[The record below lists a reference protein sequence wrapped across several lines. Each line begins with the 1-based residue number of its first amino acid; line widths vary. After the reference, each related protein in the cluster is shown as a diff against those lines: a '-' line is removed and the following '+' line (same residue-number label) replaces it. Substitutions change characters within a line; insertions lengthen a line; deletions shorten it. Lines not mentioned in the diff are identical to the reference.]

1 MHKLLNIFLVIILLS
16 ACSKNES
23 NNEIKLSSLVKADF
37 SYTQD
42 LFDCTLNENESLIDL
57 ESFFSKNMAKGYI
70 STSKTN
76 HSFTKI
82 ETDSILGYIVNK
94 VCEFSLK

>member
-23 NNEIKLSSLVKADF
+23 NDEIKLSSLVKADF

-42 LFDCTLNENESLIDL
+42 LFDCTLNENESLIGL
-57 ESFFSKNMAKGYI
+57 ESFFQKILKNI
-70 STSKTN
+70 R
-76 HSFTKI
+76 I
-82 ETDSILGYIVNK
+82 
-94 VCEFSLK
+94 

>member
-42 LFDCTLNENESLIDL
+42 LFDCTLNKNESLIGL
-57 ESFFSKNMAKGYI
+57 ESFFSKNIEKNNNI
-70 STSKTN
+70 SELEN
-76 HSFTKI
+76 LNI
-82 ETDSILGYIVNK
+82 SIFFLRIIQI
-94 VCEFSLK
+94 